1 MFPEEHAF
9 LAPLGSVIKFDE
21 KAKNVPFIGD
31 KVRLK
36 TKEVQSYYRRPAEG
50 R

>member
-1 MFPEEHAF
+1 MFPEEPAF
-9 LAPLGSVIKFDE
+9 LAPIGSFTSSAK
-21 KAKNVPFIGD
+21 KAKDVPFIGD